1 MIRSLATI
9 LTLAAG
15 WSFTDLSLDRLRW
28 NARERT
34 VAGIEVLETGKDSE
48 AVDAF
53 ETAARLDVDDPTLRF
68 NAGSAH
74 LIAGTEGAIEHLE
87 HAAEFAPETLRAPAS
102 YNLGNARLAAD
113 DNAGAIAAFEE
124 TLRLAP
130 DHQDAKFNLELALQK
145 QQQQEQDQKDQE
157 KQDDKSEPQKQQDQ
171 QPENNGDDEEQ
182 DQSQGENEQKQPDQ
196 PDQDDQE
203 PQQNEGNQNQ
213 PLPQFEEQP
222 DMTAEQA
229 AAILEAVEN
238 LEREQRR
245 KQAEAEMKKSP
256 RKGKDW

>member
-1 MIRSLATI
+1 MIRSLAAI

-34 VAGIEVLETGKDSE
+34 DAGIEVLETDRGRE
-48 AVDAF
+48 AIDAF
-53 ETAARLDVDDPTLRF
+53 ETAARLDSDDPTLRF

-74 LIAGTEGAIEHLE
+74 LIAGTEGAIEHLQR
-87 HAAEFAPETLRAPAS
+87 AAEFAPQELRAPAS
-102 YNLGNARLAAD
+102 YNLGNARLEAG
-113 DNAGAIAAFEE
+113 DNPGAIAAFEDA
-124 TLRLAP
+124 LRLAP
-130 DHQDAKFNLELALQK
+130 DYQDAKFNLELALQ
-145 QQQQEQDQKDQE
+145 QQQEQDEKDQE
-157 KQDDKSEPQKQQDQ
+157 KQDDKNDEQKQQDQ
-171 QPENNGDDEEQ
+171 QQGDEEK
-182 DQSQGENEQKQPDQ
+182 DQGKGENDPDRPDQ
-196 PDQDDQE
+196 GDQPEQADQE
-203 PQQNEGNQNQ
+203 PQQGEGDQDQ
-213 PLPQFEEQP
+213 ELPQFEEQP

-245 KQAEAEMKKSP
+245 KQAEAEMKKRP